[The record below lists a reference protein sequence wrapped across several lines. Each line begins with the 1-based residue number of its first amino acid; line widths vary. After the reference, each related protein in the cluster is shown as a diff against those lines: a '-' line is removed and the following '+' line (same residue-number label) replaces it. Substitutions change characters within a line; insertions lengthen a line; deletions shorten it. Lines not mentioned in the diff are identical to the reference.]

1 MISNIGGSQ
10 GSLRVRAI
18 PNFRPNRSEIPIMFD
33 DLTDHGSNSYKD
45 FIEAISLDINH
56 DPPADSEAMSLK
68 ELNIQI
74 DCELLEEALSDF
86 LQIPL
91 ARRSAAIAD
100 FAEADPALAKKLHLE
115 LLFQS

>member
-1 MISNIGGSQ
+1 
-10 GSLRVRAI
+10 
-18 PNFRPNRSEIPIMFD
+18 
-33 DLTDHGSNSYKD
+33 
-45 FIEAISLDINH
+45 
-56 DPPADSEAMSLK
+56 MSLK